1 MMEYVVYPDA
11 LPLPQSSFSGSHSA
25 NIQTTQF
32 TSGLVRRRQIGRVS
46 VKKANM
52 EWLFTPEEYDIWE
65 VFYRIEL
72 NNGCRKFTLNM
83 STGGPSQN
91 GPHVVQCIGDP
102 SFSHEECNW
111 RVSLECIIYPYPS
124 MNEGSLLEEY
134 LGAPV
139 SSFKLV
145 LNKYYDRNHQL

>member
-1 MMEYVVYPDA
+1 MMEYVIYPDA
-11 LPLPQSSFSGSHSA
+11 LPLPQSNFSGSHSA
-25 NIQTTQF
+25 NTQTTQF

-46 VKKANM
+46 VKKVNM

-65 VFYRIEL
+65 VFHRTEL

-91 GPHVVQCIGDP
+91 GLHVVQCISDP

-111 RVSLECIIYPYPS
+111 RVSIECILYPYPQKD
-124 MNEGSLLEEY
+124 EGELLDVY
-134 LGAPV
+134 LGGD
-139 SSFKLV
+139 SGLLMNTLK
-145 LNKYYDRNHQL
+145 KYYTRGYM